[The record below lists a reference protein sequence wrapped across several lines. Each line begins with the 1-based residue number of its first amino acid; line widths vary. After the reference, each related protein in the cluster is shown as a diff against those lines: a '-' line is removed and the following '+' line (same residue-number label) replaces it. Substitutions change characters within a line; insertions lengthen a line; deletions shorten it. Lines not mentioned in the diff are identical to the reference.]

1 MAQSPWGFQIV
12 GKTGIPVR
20 FRAVRLL
27 QMRSRSFYDALGNA
41 LQREALG
48 PDVFCWIPV
57 FMALGIL
64 SYFMMPREPAGLALV
79 AVFTIMGLACWQLRR
94 TDYGFKIAM
103 ALMLILAGAGLAK
116 WQTVQAATP
125 LLREAGT
132 FQLTGRVA
140 DIVPGEQR
148 SRVIMRDVTDLS
160 RQPQSLAGLQL
171 SAFNQHVEHL
181 KIGDHIWFRARLEPL
196 SGPLIPGGY
205 DFRRIGY
212 FKGLSARGFLFG
224 EAIPELKFDGK
235 QTTSSLDWLT
245 GVRKSISERLQEA
258 LPGET
263 GALASALLVGIR
275 SGISET
281 TETAL
286 RNSGLAH
293 ILAISGLHMALVT
306 ALLFGSI
313 RLAAAFARN
322 VSARYHVKKWA
333 AGAALLGALGYLA
346 LSGAGISA
354 QRAFIM
360 AAIFLLAI
368 LFNRA
373 ALTMRNVALAAIVI
387 LTISPSAVLTP
398 GFQMSFMAVIAL
410 VAVYR
415 RDGMFARLRM
425 QAGKAGL
432 VRSTLAGTAGL
443 ALTSIVAGMATAPFA
458 IHHFYQFAVYG
469 LAGNL
474 AAMPLVG
481 FVVMPCGL
489 LAMLL
494 LPFGLEWL
502 PLSIMKLGLD
512 GVVTVAQ
519 HVSAWEGAVSHPGQ
533 QPALVA
539 LLMALSLICLCLLRT
554 RLRFVAASMLAL
566 SAMSVSADETRDP
579 LLLIAQDGRMMA
591 QVTPEGL
598 QFRGSAR
605 NAFTAGI
612 WMRAFGDGRDVDTV
626 LKRDRTGQAC
636 DRTGC
641 LFEIGRH
648 RQPPLLV
655 ATVKRAE
662 AMLEACSGP
671 ATLIISSLDK
681 TPPCPQHA
689 DSPKVIISKA
699 FLAERGS
706 VMLSVS
712 DAPLSDHHPA
722 HDVISDRLAEL
733 GLRLQTSIPLQK
745 RYWN

>member
-1 MAQSPWGFQIV
+1 MHRTV
-12 GKTGIPVR
+12 GKVLTT
-20 FRAVRLL
+20 ASHL
-27 QMRSRSFYDALGNA
+27 YDILGNS
-41 LQREALG
+41 LQREARG

-64 SYFMMPREPAGLALV
+64 GYFMMPREPNGFALLLA
-79 AVFTIMGLACWQLRR
+79 FTISGFICWQLRR
-94 TDYGFKIAM
+94 TEYGFKVAF
-103 ALMLILAGAGLAK
+103 ALMLIVGGAALAK
-116 WQTVQAATP
+116 CQALRASTP

-132 FQLTGRVA
+132 FQLTGRIA

-148 SRVIMRDVTDLS
+148 SRVIVRDVADLS
-160 RQPQSLAGLQL
+160 RQPKTLAGLQL

-181 KIGDHIWFRARLEPL
+181 NIGDHIWFRARLEPL

-212 FKGLSARGFLFG
+212 FNGVSARGFLFG
-224 EAIPELKFDGK
+224 EAVPELKFDQI
-235 QTTSSLDWLT
+235 QTRSPLDRLT
-245 GVRKSISERLQEA
+245 NIRKSTSERLQAA
-258 LPGET
+258 LPGES

-322 VSARYHVKKWA
+322 ISARYPVKKWA

-360 AAIFLLAI
+360 AAIFLIAI

-398 GFQMSFMAVIAL
+398 GFQMSFMAVVAL

-415 RDGMFARLRM
+415 RDGIFSNLRR
-425 QAGKAGL
+425 QAGEAGL
-432 VRSTLAGTAGL
+432 IRSGLAGIAGL
-443 ALTSIVAGMATAPFA
+443 ALTSIVAGMATAPFS

-474 AAMPLVG
+474 GAMPLVG
-481 FVVMPCGL
+481 FVVMPSGL

-502 PLSIMKLGLD
+502 PLGIMKLGLD
-512 GVVTVAQ
+512 GVVSVAQ

-539 LLMALSLICLCLLRT
+539 LLLALSLICLCLFRT
-554 RLRFVAASMLAL
+554 RLRFVAATILAV
-566 SAMSVSADETRDP
+566 SAVSVSADERHRP

-598 QFRGSAR
+598 QFRGTAR

-612 WMRAFGDGRDVDTV
+612 WMRAYGDGRDVDTV
-626 LKRDRTGQAC
+626 LKEDRTGQAC

-641 LFEIGRH
+641 MFEIGYGQRS
-648 RQPPLLV
+648 LLV

-662 AMLEACSGP
+662 AMLEACNGP
-671 ATLIISSLDK
+671 AQLIISSLDR
-681 TPPCPQHA
+681 TPPCPLPA
-689 DSPKVIISKA
+689 DTARIIISKA
-699 FLAERGS
+699 YLAERGS
-706 VMLSVS
+706 VILSLDNVSRSDLHPLDDAIAESVS
-712 DAPLSDHHPA
+712 A
-722 HDVISDRLAEL
+722 L
-733 GLRLQTSIPLQK
+733 GLHLQTSIPLQK